1 MTIFRIAAL
10 FAALAGVLPAQDQPL
25 RPKAKAALKQKQLQ
39 QQRQAAALERF
50 LTLPPQQ
57 QRRLLQQMAPE
68 RRRQA
73 LALLDAWN
81 LLSDDERSSL
91 RGRVESFTT
100 LAPDRQRAMRQEIRI
115 LRLMTPEDR
124 RKRLADIKP
133 RFSEDEMQILYGVA
147 GNSDAQE

>member
-1 MTIFRIAAL
+1 MNLLRIAAL
-10 FAALAGVLPAQDQPL
+10 FAVSVNFLHAQDEPL
-25 RPKAKAALKQKQLQ
+25 RPKAKAALKQRQAK
-39 QQRQAAALERF
+39 QAAALERF

-81 LLSDDERSSL
+81 LLSEDERSSL
-91 RGRVESFTT
+91 RGRVEAFTS
-100 LAPDRQRAMRQEIRI
+100 LDQPRQRI
-115 LRLMTPEDR
+115 LRNEIQILRRMTPEDR

-147 GNSDAQE
+147 GDTQTREE